1 MTDLDSRLRSLDA
14 IPDLDVWDDIRTRAP
29 RPGSPEPP
37 RNRLLVV
44 VVALAVALGSF
55 IGLLE
60 AFRGGRDRSA
70 AGAPANGLI
79 VFADDGPSPTKFQNI
94 DLFAFDPAS
103 GDRVNLTNTPTVA
116 EQTPVW
122 SPDGTKV
129 MFERNSPEQTDHNGI
144 LDEIVVANAD
154 LSGQSVIEECPDSCG
169 YFDMAWSDDGAH
181 LAWSTDRRVGDGEYA
196 TTLET
201 YDLAS
206 ATTTSIC
213 DSRSCGDPGQPAWS
227 PDAMRIAFSDAGS
240 YRIPGL
246 ILPAGPIWMADAG
259 SGLFHALTQQ
269 DQPCNPQKRPC
280 SFDSSPAW
288 SPDGRSIAFVRETR
302 GGDQEASTDVMIVAG
317 DGSDL
322 RVLHECVSN
331 DQCRQGPL
339 AWSPD
344 GRSIAFFDRYDTP
357 ALNLLN
363 PVDGTD
369 VTMPM
374 PSRVGENLT
383 GLVWSPDGAPLAVL
397 GDASGS
403 ALDVVDVSAG
413 DVQEMPPGLSSQG
426 GLAWLPA
433 GALEAISRSPVHS
446 SASEKGSEPTAS
458 TAQPLP
464 GLVLGQDSR
473 VDGWV
478 TLANGFGVWVAGA
491 GDLFQVDPR
500 TGASHRV
507 ATGRWDY
514 DYVGLSDYGEGTIFL
529 TSGSTLLELD
539 APSGTVIHR
548 FDLGSLGYL
557 GDALQARSGTWVTA
571 SSQDGGEVLA
581 QIDLD
586 TGAVL
591 ERFGVGQGQVVE
603 AAGYL
608 FTASGGSDGAS
619 IVRVDPGSGDIT
631 PVPGVAGG
639 AIAAVGSHVWVT
651 SGAGVTCVD
660 AVELTSCG
668 DVPVTR
674 PGLLAADGP
683 RLWVLSLTGSKRWRL
698 YIPDPDQPASVTLLD
713 GATGETLAGPLALPD
728 TTPASL
734 SAFDG
739 HAWVGFH
746 DTGRIVRIDTC
757 SEPCGS

>member
-14 IPDLDVWDDIRTRAP
+14 IPDLDVWEDIRTRAP

-55 IGLLE
+55 VGLVA
-60 AFRGGRDRSA
+60 AFRGGRDKSA

-79 VFADDGPSPTKFQNI
+79 VFADDGSSPTKFQNV
-94 DLFAFDPAS
+94 DVFAFDPAS
-103 GDRVNLTNTPTVA
+103 GERMNLTDTPTMA

-129 MFERNSPEQTDHNGI
+129 VFERTSSKQTDHNGI

-154 LSGQSVIEECPDSCG
+154 LSAQRVIEQCPESCG
-169 YFDMAWSDDGAH
+169 YFDIAWSADGAH
-181 LAWSTDRRVGDGEYA
+181 LAWSTDRKVGDGGYA

-227 PDAMRIAFSDAGS
+227 PTGMRIAFSDAGS

-246 ILPAGPIWMADAG
+246 ILPAGPIWVADAG

-269 DQPCNPQKRPC
+269 DQPCNPEKGPC

-288 SPDGRSIAFVRETR
+288 SPDGGSIAFVRETR
-302 GGDQEASTDVMIVAG
+302 GGDQEATTDVMIVDG

-357 ALNLLN
+357 ALNLLD

-374 PSRVGENLT
+374 PSRVGENIS
-383 GLVWSPDGAPLAVL
+383 GIVWSPDGAEMAFL
-397 GDASGS
+397 GGAGGS
-403 ALDVVDVSAG
+403 DLYVVDASAG
-413 DVQEMPPGLSSQG
+413 DIREVAPGLSSQG

-433 GALEAISRSPVHS
+433 GALGAAIPSTSVPSP
-446 SASEKGSEPTAS
+446 ADDGRSEPTAS
-458 TAQPLP
+458 RQPLP
-464 GLVLGQDSR
+464 GLLLGEESR

-491 GDLFQVDPR
+491 GELFEVDPQ

-507 ATGRWDY
+507 ATGQWDY
-514 DYVGLSDYGEGTIFL
+514 DYVDLSDYGEGTIFL

-557 GDALQARSGTWVTA
+557 DGVLQARSGTWVTA
-571 SSQDGGEVLA
+571 SSEDGREVLA
-581 QIDLD
+581 RIDLD

-591 ERFGVGQGQVVE
+591 ERFGVGQGPVVE
-603 AAGYL
+603 AGGYL
-608 FTASGGSDGAS
+608 FTASGDGAS

-631 PVPGVAGG
+631 PVPGVGG
-639 AIAAVGSHVWVT
+639 AAIAAVGSHVWVT

-668 DVPVTR
+668 DVPLTR
-674 PGLLAADGP
+674 PGLLAADGS

-698 YIPDPDQPASVTLLD
+698 YIPDPEQPASVTLID
-713 GATGETLAGPLALPD
+713 GATGEILAGPLALPD
-728 TTPASL
+728 TTPATL

-746 DTGRIVRIDTC
+746 DTGRIVRVDTC
-757 SEPCGS
+757 GEPCGA